1 MFMHVECIKISKMK
15 LQKIILENYRCFE
28 KLELS
33 LQASE
38 KEARETSLYDNLTV
52 LVAANGHG
60 KTAILEAI
68 KYLLGVFI
76 SRLGRPA
83 PKPRKTDFRQV
94 WSSRQQDFFGNHN
107 YYTQKAPFMRI
118 TGEAVFDSR
127 NVKWDMTSKRDNSA
141 KTQAEIPQAIGTKEI
156 HSIADSFLD
165 NYNQKINLLLP
176 IIAYFGTE
184 RAVIRSVPQRTR
196 GFQKNFE
203 PFDAFVEALDGN
215 LNYRKLI
222 EWMFSLDYEQLKKRD
237 KTKQYDYVSI
247 EHDTIQLA
255 IERMLPG
262 FSNLRIEREKNEPLD
277 LYVDIEENGT
287 FKTCSIDSQ
296 LSDGYKIVLVLVL
309 NLVSRILE
317 ANGNYPGI
325 TAEKLLE
332 CQGVVLIDEV
342 ELHLHPSWQQRIIPD
357 LLRTF
362 PNIQF
367 IVSTHSP
374 QVISSVPKEC
384 VRIINDAQLVPFET
398 KTNGAKAEQV
408 LNEIFGVESRSPE
421 SEVTKAFNEYYS
433 LIQKNEWDTERGK
446 ELQRYLAEQ
455 LSTDPDFISLA
466 TEIHIKDYQRRHMHE
481 KD

>member
-1 MFMHVECIKISKMK
+1 M
-15 LQKIILENYRCFE
+15 
-28 KLELS
+28 
-33 LQASE
+33 
-38 KEARETSLYDNLTV
+38 
-52 LVAANGHG
+52 
-60 KTAILEAI
+60 
-68 KYLLGVFI
+68 
-76 SRLGRPA
+76 
-83 PKPRKTDFRQV
+83 
-94 WSSRQQDFFGNHN
+94 
-107 YYTQKAPFMRI
+107 
-118 TGEAVFDSR
+118 
-127 NVKWDMTSKRDNSA
+127 
-141 KTQAEIPQAIGTKEI
+141 
-156 HSIADSFLD
+156 
-165 NYNQKINLLLP
+165 
-176 IIAYFGTE
+176 
-184 RAVIRSVPQRTR
+184 
-196 GFQKNFE
+196 
-203 PFDAFVEALDGN
+203 
-215 LNYRKLI
+215 
-222 EWMFSLDYEQLKKRD
+222 
-237 KTKQYDYVSI
+237 
-247 EHDTIQLA
+247 
-255 IERMLPG
+255 
-262 FSNLRIEREKNEPLD
+262 
-277 LYVDIEENGT
+277 DIEENGT

-317 ANGNYPGI
+317 ANGNYPDI

-384 VRIINDAQLVPFET
+384 IRIINDARLVPFET

>member
-1 MFMHVECIKISKMK
+1 
-15 LQKIILENYRCFE
+15 
-28 KLELS
+28 
-33 LQASE
+33 
-38 KEARETSLYDNLTV
+38 
-52 LVAANGHG
+52 
-60 KTAILEAI
+60 
-68 KYLLGVFI
+68 
-76 SRLGRPA
+76 
-83 PKPRKTDFRQV
+83 
-94 WSSRQQDFFGNHN
+94 
-107 YYTQKAPFMRI
+107 MRI

-156 HSIADSFLD
+156 HGIADGFLD
-165 NYNQKINLLLP
+165 NYNQKIDLLLP

-384 VRIINDAQLVPFET
+384 IRIINDARLVPFET